1 MASIIINERQMEL
14 ITKETEFQTQLKLA
28 EQNWSKFSSEQKELV
43 LEVCKVLYPE
53 KSKVIKE
60 SKWYNLVGD
69 ILGIVD
75 PTGIV
80 DIVNGISYFS
90 QGDHLFGLLSLISA
104 IPIIGK
110 VTAKPV
116 IGALK
121 IGGAASKGLN
131 YAMKLA
137 KAGKTVEASAEL
149 AKLAK
154 EPGII
159 GKFLQNAKS
168 WAPKVASKVEQL
180 PNGLLKGFKNT
191 ILDYLKLLE
200 NAGLKS
206 TKFQKSAGIL
216 AKNLKNAAKPAE
228 SIAALKNI
236 LKNEKVFT
244 GLTKKGPLS
253 KVFLG
258 GAPRLFGNRE
268 MRILMRRTK
277 WWLGFLDYI
286 GVANFVGPD
295 ELAQKMGESNV
306 INKMNQYNQTEDA
319 KRYAESDF
327 GGATTDGG
335 SSSGQQTNQTSQG
348 SSTQDP
354 IQGFLSDIFGGQL
367 KNAAMLAL

>member
-104 IPIIGK
+104 IPVIGK

-168 WAPKVASKVEQL
+168 WAPKVSSKVEQL

-253 KVFLG
+253 KIFLG

-306 INKMNQYNQTEDA
+306 INKMNEYNQTDEA

-335 SSSGQQTNQTSQG
+335 SSTGQQTNQTPQG

-354 IQGFLSDIFGGQL
+354 IQGFLSDIFGGTL
-367 KNAAMLAL
+367 KNAAMLAI